1 MNDAVDKHAFEYL
14 LTLKD
19 SHSKVEH
26 IHFESFEMQPYMK
39 PSDLSNQQ
47 VKFIFQAR
55 SRMLNLRGNYK
66 NGNKDLS
73 CRACRKSEESQPH
86 LLVCEKLNEN
96 IISKNLPRYEDL
108 FGINLDELKVTA
120 SVLETNFKKL
130 K

>member
-1 MNDAVDKHAFEYL
+1 MNDAVDKHALEYL
-14 LTLKD
+14 LALKD

-26 IHFESFEMQPYMK
+26 IHFEYLEMQSYMK